1 MRHGLVVGVLAAAV
15 LALAVPARAQAPAA
29 DPEVEKGIRQVEEGD
44 YDAAILTLD
53 AAARRLGADAGHS
66 RELSQAY
73 LYLGVAYI
81 GKGHEAAAKA
91 KFKEAVKQLRD
102 LTLSPDKFPPKVI
115 DVFEAA
121 RDEVSREPGP
131 TAAAPARSASTTPPA
146 MKKGGG
152 KKFLLFGGLS
162 AAAAGGVLI
171 ATKGHGESACDS
183 VYVNRSGPLSLPNDS
198 AVEVLG
204 GPAIEDGLWFAEL
217 TWSGGAP
224 DSDVILSAYKAD
236 GTPLLDGGLVHPGGR
251 KAEWNG
257 QAGVMYGARARL
269 VKGGPV
275 SFELSITGPCIN

>member
-1 MRHGLVVGVLAAAV
+1 MRHGLVVGVLAATV
-15 LALAVPARAQAPAA
+15 LALSVPARAQAPKS

-53 AAARRLGADAGHS
+53 AASRRLGTDAGHS

-131 TAAAPARSASTTPPA
+131 AAAPARSASATPPV

-152 KKFLLFGGLS
+152 SKKFLLFGGLS

-171 ATKGHGESACDS
+171 ATKGHGDSGCDS

-198 AVEVLG
+198 AVEILG
-204 GPAIEDGLWFAEL
+204 GPAIEDGVWFAEL
-217 TWSGGAP
+217 TWSGGAA
-224 DSDVILSAYKAD
+224 DSDVILSAYKSD
-236 GTPLLDGGLVHPGGR
+236 GTPILDGGLISAGGR

-275 SFELSITGPCIN
+275 NFELSITGPCVN